1 MMRAILELGRVSNL
15 PTVWTN
21 VVAAWVLTCGGV
33 NWETL
38 VFAVGASLLYLGGTT
53 LNDAFDV
60 GFDSQFRR
68 ERPIPSG
75 RLSRRAVWVIG
86 ASWLAAGT
94 VVLLFWTRAP
104 WLFVLLLVGAIV
116 LYDAVHKKSPV
127 GVLIM
132 GGCRFLLYV
141 TAGAAVLEGILNVRV
156 IWFGAATGLYVV
168 GLSIAARGEATGRG
182 RPWWPLPFLAAPL
195 ALAAVWTVLR
205 QSLAGGIF
213 MTIVAFWLGI
223 ALAQLHGEEDER
235 IGQSVSKML
244 AGIVLIDA
252 FAVAIYDWRLALGM
266 LGVFGVTLALQRTV
280 PAT

>member
-1 MMRAILELGRVSNL
+1 MMRAILELGRISNL

-21 VVAAWVLTCGGV
+21 VIAAWVLTCGGV
-33 NWETL
+33 SWETL

-60 GFDSQFRR
+60 DFDSKFRR

-75 RLSRRAVWVIG
+75 RLSRRAVWILG
-86 ASWLAAGT
+86 FGWLAAGT
-94 VVLLFWTRAP
+94 ATLLVFTRSP

-116 LYDAVHKKSPV
+116 LYDVVHKRSPV

-132 GGCRFLLYV
+132 GACRFLLYV
-141 TAGAAVLEGILNVRV
+141 TAGSAVLEGILNVRV
-156 IWFGAATGLYVV
+156 IWLGAATGLYVV

-205 QSLAGGIF
+205 QSLAGGVF
-213 MTIVAFWLGI
+213 MTLAAFWLGI
-223 ALAQLHGEEDER
+223 ALAQLHGQEDDR
-235 IGQSVSKML
+235 IGKAVSKML
-244 AGIVLIDA
+244 AGLVLIDA
-252 FAVAIYDWRLALGM
+252 FAVSIYDWKLALGM
-266 LGVFGVTLALQRTV
+266 IGVFLVTLALQRQV